1 MKRIRLQ
8 TKDGNVVYGK
18 PYPDNCEYNPR
29 KYILNNKLYSMQDI
43 NEIMTAI
50 NDNGL
55 GILDV
60 ISWEIERVDGVPK
73 EDNVWAKILK

>member
-8 TKDGNVVYGK
+8 TKDGNIVYGN

-29 KYILNNKLYSMQDI
+29 KYRLNNKLYSMQDI
-43 NEIMTAI
+43 NEIMKAI
-50 NDNGL
+50 ADKGL

-60 ISWEIERVDGVPK
+60 ISWEVECVEEELKERSGSV
-73 EDNVWAKILK
+73 